1 MFPYFIKE
9 LKNGYFISGGDKKLF
24 VYNEKYHQVID
35 INMKNYI
42 SNVTEIKTIE
52 KTERSRREIKLIICA
67 KGETPLL
74 IINTEKN
81 EYKIKNNKSNVS
93 TTFCLEIKKN
103 SYLALRENE
112 VYVISD
118 LFNKIIASNRNKLFD
133 GTYKGAIKLSKNIFA
148 LSSNK
153 ILKNGENKLK
163 FYNSNSK
170 RIVKEINGYS
180 FIASSNGLVLMPKE
194 ESETSKILLCACK
207 KYQSNQKNGILL
219 VNANIEKMIEI
230 NNPFYNTGNFEV
242 HCFCPLSVKPKRNY
256 IKIFNDDEIIETDY
270 FLVGGYDKSKGRGKI
285 KLYKLIRNN
294 NIKDTKIQFIQDIDV
309 KKTKQFNGFKDPINC
324 ITQSRQDLKI
334 LISCMDG
341 NIYLL
346 SSPNIDIFTKYEEK
360 TKYDLISTQM
370 ENKRKE
376 IIVSAE

>member
-1 MFPYFIKE
+1 
-9 LKNGYFISGGDKKLF
+9 
-24 VYNEKYHQVID
+24 
-35 INMKNYI
+35 
-42 SNVTEIKTIE
+42 
-52 KTERSRREIKLIICA
+52 
-67 KGETPLL
+67 
-74 IINTEKN
+74 
-81 EYKIKNNKSNVS
+81 
-93 TTFCLEIKKN
+93 
-103 SYLALRENE
+103 
-112 VYVISD
+112 
-118 LFNKIIASNRNKLFD
+118 
-133 GTYKGAIKLSKNIFA
+133 
-148 LSSNK
+148 
-153 ILKNGENKLK
+153 
-163 FYNSNSK
+163 
-170 RIVKEINGYS
+170 
-180 FIASSNGLVLMPKE
+180 MPKE
-194 ESETSKILLCACK
+194 ESGTSKILLCACK

-219 VNANIEKMIEI
+219 VNANIDEMIEI

-256 IKIFNDDEIIETDY
+256 IKIFNDDELIETDY

-324 ITQSRQDLKI
+324 ITQSRQNLKI

-360 TKYDLISTQM
+360 TKYDLISLQM